1 MTPIM
6 ANEGSRA
13 DTDRRKHR
21 AKLARQHHRATKAWD
36 LDARAAVAGS
46 IWRVDS
52 AWIEE
57 TSNTPCAEFVNA
69 SNGKTHAL
77 KITQSIDDRRSE
89 IQRLLSINVEP
100 TRTAPREPARPLA
113 TTYSGNPGNPAT

>member
-1 MTPIM
+1 M
-6 ANEGSRA
+6 ANQDSRA
-13 DTDRRKHR
+13 ETDRRRYR
-21 AKLARQHHRATKAWD
+21 AKLARQYQRATKAWH

-57 TSNTPCAEFVNA
+57 ASNTPCAEFVNA

-77 KITQSIDDRRSE
+77 KIEASVGETERRSE
-89 IQRLLSINVEP
+89 VQRLLAINAE
-100 TRTAPREPARPLA
+100 
-113 TTYSGNPGNPAT
+113 

>member
-1 MTPIM
+1 M
-6 ANEGSRA
+6 ANQRSRA
-13 DTDRRKHR
+13 DIDRRRDR
-21 AKLARQHHRATKAWD
+21 AKLARQHQRATKVWN

-46 IWRVDS
+46 IWRVGS

-77 KITQSIDDRRSE
+77 KIEPSIGATDRRSE
-89 IQRLLSINVEP
+89 VQRLLSINAE
-100 TRTAPREPARPLA
+100 
-113 TTYSGNPGNPAT
+113 